1 MASTPIF
8 FIYLTLF
15 LSIACIANSTK
26 VIYINLKPEV
36 HSGGIIIAP
45 PEKIQCKDN
54 RTPDRSQRC
63 RRIIEF

>member
-8 FIYLTLF
+8 LIYLTLF
-15 LSIACIANSTK
+15 LSIACVANSTR
-26 VIYINLKPEV
+26 VIYINLKPELV
-36 HSGGIIIAP
+36 EGGIIIAP
-45 PEKIQCKDN
+45 PERIQCKDN